1 MVKLYDGGV
10 YLVNGAEIVPE
21 SESEKAVEIREGMQA
36 DLTVFRIDEGSFNY
50 LDSKKEN
57 REFSERAA
65 AVYTCLGSK
74 VYLCRT

>member
-1 MVKLYDGGV
+1 MVKLYDSGA

-21 SESEKAVEIREGMQA
+21 SASEKAVEIREGMQA

-57 REFSERAA
+57 REFSEKAT

>member
-1 MVKLYDGGV
+1 MRLQGIPD
-10 YLVNGAEIVPE
+10 
-21 SESEKAVEIREGMQA
+21 KAVEIREGMRA

-57 REFSERAA
+57 REFSEKAT

>member
-1 MVKLYDGGV
+1 MVKLYDGGA

-21 SESEKAVEIREGMQA
+21 SESDKAVEVREGMKA

-57 REFSERAA
+57 REFSEKAT
-65 AVYTCLGSK
+65 AVYTCLGSS